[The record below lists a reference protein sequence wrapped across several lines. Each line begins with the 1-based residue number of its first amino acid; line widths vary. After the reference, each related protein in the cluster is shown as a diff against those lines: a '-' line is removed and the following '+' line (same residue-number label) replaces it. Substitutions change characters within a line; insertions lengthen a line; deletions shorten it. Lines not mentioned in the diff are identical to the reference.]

1 MYLLAIL
8 CAISIC
14 LRGATPDAR
23 SLVETA
29 MAKDD
34 RNNKLRQEYIYL
46 QTETEREL
54 DSSNKVTSTTSKQ
67 HEVRY
72 IYGAQ
77 YKKLVQ
83 KDGALLPEKDRLAE
97 NQRLDKFANKHA
109 KLTAAEQAKIAK
121 DQEDKRRKGREFAKE
136 VPHAFNFSII
146 REETVEGKAAW
157 VIQADPKPGYKPPSY
172 QAKML
177 QNLRGLFWIEK
188 SEIQIVRVEAE
199 VLDTISIGLFL
210 ARLSK
215 GTRVRVEQTLI
226 NNELWVPKIFRMD
239 IDARVALLKHL
250 HGTNEVIFSNYRKF
264 SAESKIVA
272 TSEAQ

>member
-14 LRGATPDAR
+14 LRAATPDAR
-23 SLVETA
+23 ALVETA

-83 KDGALLPEKDRLAE
+83 KDGAVEEAGRDTGLAGIG
-97 NQRLDKFANKHA
+97 
-109 KLTAAEQAKIAK
+109 AA
-121 DQEDKRRKGREFAKE
+121 
-136 VPHAFNFSII
+136 
-146 REETVEGKAAW
+146 
-157 VIQADPKPGYKPPSY
+157 
-172 QAKML
+172 
-177 QNLRGLFWIEK
+177 
-188 SEIQIVRVEAE
+188 
-199 VLDTISIGLFL
+199 
-210 ARLSK
+210 
-215 GTRVRVEQTLI
+215 
-226 NNELWVPKIFRMD
+226 
-239 IDARVALLKHL
+239 
-250 HGTNEVIFSNYRKF
+250 
-264 SAESKIVA
+264 
-272 TSEAQ
+272 